1 MCGLP
6 LWYFYSKVTPMN
18 KDLEAI
24 LKQVDLLPVGEQR
37 ELLRILQLLLATNQ
51 PVLPPDPDAPV
62 KPEGHE

>member
-24 LKQVDLLPVGEQR
+24 FKKIDLLPIGEQR
-37 ELLRILQLLLATNQ
+37 ELLRILKLLLEPEP
-51 PVLPPDPDAPV
+51 PVLPPDTFQEV
-62 KPEGHE
+62 